1 MTLFQIFFWFLKLN
15 DVSYELR
22 SLYNSNPQYDYKDY
36 YANNSN
42 NLFIKTKPLHD
53 FFNERVKE
61 YQWGPSQIQWIF
73 DDILGYNR
81 SMCSLKLKKAIKKW
95 SRFIKNNVKLDLN
108 VGDTVELPFYYW
120 CDCDA
125 GKYGVIK
132 GLSEDN
138 RLLNVEL
145 SNKIIR
151 IVPIFDIKS
160 INGEEPLF
168 YIKFN
173 KKIYNG
179 AE

>member
-53 FFNERVKE
+53 FFNERVTE

-81 SMCSLKLKKAIKKW
+81 SMCSLKLKKPSKMVSFYKKQYKT
-95 SRFIKNNVKLDLN
+95 RPK
-108 VGDTVELPFYYW
+108 
-120 CDCDA
+120 
-125 GKYGVIK
+125 
-132 GLSEDN
+132 
-138 RLLNVEL
+138 R
-145 SNKIIR
+145 R
-151 IVPIFDIKS
+151 
-160 INGEEPLF
+160 
-168 YIKFN
+168 
-173 KKIYNG
+173 
-179 AE
+179 